1 MSKKITDRKKN
12 KNSFR
17 AKRGDGIFYKKAALN
32 LSVEAIIVFVLAF
45 AMLGVGIF
53 VTDQLREIGTAGV
66 ETSQDILARIE
77 ESPTA
82 DKPIVGIKKSGLNLP
97 PKELLQLSL
106 GYYNS
111 GRSTAEDA
119 IVVIDECK
127 SSSTEAVSSYEND
140 GEYPVKV
147 VGLAT
152 DVSPSTA
159 IGFELA
165 LTNNNLVS
173 GETYICRLKIVNEE
187 DPTIEYETMTFF
199 LNVIS

>member
-1 MSKKITDRKKN
+1 MYHSNDEKGGLMN
-12 KNSFR
+12 
-17 AKRGDGIFYKKAALN
+17 KKAALN
-32 LSVEAIIVFVLAF
+32 LSVEAIIIFVLAF

-53 VTDQLREIGTAGV
+53 VTDQLREIGTQGV
-66 ETSQDILARIE
+66 ATSQDILARIE

-82 DKPIVGIKKSGLNLP
+82 EKPVVGIKKSGLNLP

-106 GYYNS
+106 GFYNS

-119 IVVIDECK
+119 IVLIDECK
-127 SSSTEAVSSYEND
+127 SSSTGAVSSYAND
-140 GEYPVKV
+140 GAYPVIV

-152 DVSPSTA
+152 DVAPSTA
-159 IGFELA
+159 VGFDLA

-173 GETYICRLKIVNEE
+173 GETYICRLRVVKES
-187 DPTIEYETMTFF
+187 DPTVEYETMTFF

>member
-1 MSKKITDRKKN
+1 M
-12 KNSFR
+12 
-17 AKRGDGIFYKKAALN
+17 ALN

-53 VTDQLREIGTAGV
+53 VTDQLREIGVSGV
-66 ETSQDILARIE
+66 ETSQDILARIQ

-82 DKPIVGIKKSGLNLP
+82 DKPIVGIKQSGLNLP

-106 GYYNS
+106 GFYNS
-111 GRSTAEDA
+111 GKSTAENA
-119 IVVIDECK
+119 IVLIDECK
-127 SSSTEAVSSYEND
+127 SSSTEAVSSYDSN

-152 DVSPSTA
+152 DVLPSTA
-159 IGFELA
+159 IGFDLA

-173 GETYICRLKIVNEE
+173 GETYICRLKIVQEKS
-187 DPTIEYETMTFF
+187 DPIVEYETMTFF